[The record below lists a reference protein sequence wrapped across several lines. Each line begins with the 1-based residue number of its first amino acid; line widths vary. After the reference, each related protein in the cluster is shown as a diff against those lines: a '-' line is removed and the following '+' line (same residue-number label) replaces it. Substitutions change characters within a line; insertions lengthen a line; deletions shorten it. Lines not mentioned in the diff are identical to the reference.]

1 MQFKLTTFVSNRCNR
16 ICNEHN
22 QITEEDWLV
31 KDMQVHTYE
40 QSNRLFM
47 HNWNLC
53 SMSRADDFATSA
65 RKWGKIGEGYLKA
78 NLVREEVWRSKGD
91 SLMFMAEKNQ
101 EKLKRNG
108 WYQGHTL
115 KILMGLTLSS

>member
-1 MQFKLTTFVSNRCNR
+1 MNNQTGFLCTTG
-16 ICNEHN
+16 IC
-22 QITEEDWLV
+22 V
-31 KDMQVHTYE
+31 V
-40 QSNRLFM
+40 
-47 HNWNLC
+47 
-53 SMSRADDFATSA
+53 SRAEDFATSA

-91 SLMFMAEKNQ
+91 SLMFMVEKNQ